1 MQLDRIMRQGGVRR
15 WLTIAAL
22 LVIAALGGRY
32 SDQSRDG
39 SDRSGQGAVGIA
51 DSVEGHPRLVD
62 GDSFHLGLDEVRLK
76 GIDAPEG
83 RQTCTRDGRLWQ
95 CGEASRDELKRLIGG
110 QKIVCRSIER
120 DQHRRL
126 LAFCSAG
133 QRELN
138 RDMVASGMALS
149 YGSFLKEETSAR
161 LARRGLWGSQFQRPR
176 EWRREHGVGG
186 P

>member
-22 LVIAALGGRY
+22 LVIAALGGRFA
-32 SDQSRDG
+32 DQSGDQAG
-39 SDRSGQGAVGIA
+39 DRSDGGIA
-51 DSVEGHPRLVD
+51 DSLEGYPRLVD
-62 GDSFHLGLDEVRLK
+62 GDSFHLGSQEVRLK

-126 LAFCSAG
+126 LALCSAG